1 MAGKVRIGA
10 ELFCAADLRQALDA
24 ARQDGLDFACS
35 PLSHPRNARDARGVS
50 ERREAPETRSDLALT
65 CGEWSRL
72 IVGTFSGW
80 IRVYHIFSNREEY
93 TQFLACGAELE
104 RADPEAWNG
113 GHALRLREKAA
124 ALGVDTGRLPAL
136 PDLKYR
142 AEWVGWE
149 DWLGPG
155 ADS

>member
-1 MAGKVRIGA
+1 MALGCCCKVGA
-10 ELFCAADLRQALDA
+10 FVARLGVTLPFEEARAQVRAL
-24 ARQDGLDFACS
+24 GLA
-35 PLSHPRNARDARGVS
+35 
-50 ERREAPETRSDLALT
+50 
-65 CGEWSRL
+65 
-72 IVGTFSGW
+72 
-80 IRVYHIFSNREEY
+80 NREEY

-113 GHALRLREKAA
+113 GHALRFREKAA

-142 AEWVGWE
+142 AEWAGWE